1 MSVTLCCQTRYF
13 PLNERKPDTTMG
25 RRRFSSSYYLFL
37 TAETVKMTS
46 CMEGRYVQRVYKKRV
61 TYRSEI
67 TQMSFSLRRYL
78 NLKIYS
84 ILFILQESY
93 TNDPSLNTCMVF
105 LHLDTKYW
113 IMYSLVKMNTVIWS
127 GWSS

>member
-1 MSVTLCCQTRYF
+1 
-13 PLNERKPDTTMG
+13 
-25 RRRFSSSYYLFL
+25 
-37 TAETVKMTS
+37 
-46 CMEGRYVQRVYKKRV
+46 MEGRYVQRVYKKRV

-105 LHLDTKYW
+105 LHLDTKY
-113 IMYSLVKMNTVIWS
+113 
-127 GWSS
+127 